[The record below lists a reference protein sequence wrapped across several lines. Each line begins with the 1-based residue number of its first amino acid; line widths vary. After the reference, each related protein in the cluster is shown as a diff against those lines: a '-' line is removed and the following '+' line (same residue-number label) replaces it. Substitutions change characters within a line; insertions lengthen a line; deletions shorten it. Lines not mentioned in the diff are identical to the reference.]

1 MNQDNKK
8 KSFSDYSIEELKE
21 ELNKLSFNEVQQ
33 MYIETLKEISELSK
47 SVTRTINKL
56 DEYRKKAEQSGDE
69 KTASEL
75 GQAIDSAESQL
86 DDKLSACCEIIEDI
100 ETEDA
105 KTLSLFNQSDKDRER
120 AFVETM
126 SSGAR
131 THEEYIQAIR
141 DRRYE
146 EMIQEAG
153 EIDPPANKL
162 RH

>member
-1 MNQDNKK
+1 MDKDSQKRYLY
-8 KSFSDYSIEELKE
+8 DYSKE
-21 ELNKLSFNEVQQ
+21 ELSKLSVNQVQQ
-33 MYIETLKEISELSK
+33 LYIETLKAIAELSE

-56 DEYRKKAEQSGDE
+56 NEYRKKAEQSGDG

-75 GQAIDSAESQL
+75 GRAIDSAKSQL
-86 DDKLSACCEIIEDI
+86 YDKLSRYCEIVEDI
-100 ETEDA
+100 KTEDA

-126 SSGAR
+126 SSDAR
-131 THEEYIQAIR
+131 ANEEYIQAIR

-153 EIDPPANKL
+153 EVDTPANKL

>member
-1 MNQDNKK
+1 MDKDSQKRYLY
-8 KSFSDYSIEELKE
+8 DYSKE
-21 ELNKLSFNEVQQ
+21 ELSKLSVNQVQQ
-33 MYIETLKEISELSK
+33 LYIETLKAIAELSE

-56 DEYRKKAEQSGDE
+56 NEYRKKAEQSGDG

-75 GQAIDSAESQL
+75 GRAIDSAKSQL
-86 DDKLSACCEIIEDI
+86 YDKLSRCCEIVEDI
-100 ETEDA
+100 KTEDA

-126 SSGAR
+126 SSSAR
-131 THEEYIQAIR
+131 THEEYIQARR
-141 DRRYE
+141 DARYE

-153 EIDPPANKL
+153 EIYTPANKL

>member
-1 MNQDNKK
+1 MKQESKK
-8 KSFSDYSIEELKE
+8 KSLSDYSIE

-33 MYIETLKEISELSK
+33 MYIETINEFKEYVESAIRSSNQSDK
-47 SVTRTINKL
+47 
-56 DEYRKKAEQSGDE
+56 YRKKAEQSGDG

-75 GQAIDSAESQL
+75 GRAIDSAKSQL
-86 DDKLSACCEIIEDI
+86 YDKLSRCCEIVEDI
-100 ETEDA
+100 KTEDA

-126 SSGAR
+126 SSDAR
-131 THEEYIQAIR
+131 ANEEYIQAIR

-153 EIDPPANKL
+153 EVDTPANKL

>member
-8 KSFSDYSIEELKE
+8 KTLSDYSIE

-33 MYIETLKEISELSK
+33 MYIETLQAIVELSE

-56 DEYRKKAEQSGDE
+56 DEYRKKAEQSGDG

-75 GQAIDSAESQL
+75 GGAIDSAKSQL
-86 DDKLSACCEIIEDI
+86 DDKLSRCCEIVEDI
-100 ETEDA
+100 KTEDA
-105 KTLSLFNQSDKDRER
+105 KTLSLFNKSVKDRER

-126 SSGAR
+126 SSDAR
-131 THEEYIQAIR
+131 THEEYIQARR
-141 DRRYE
+141 DARYE
-146 EMIQEAG
+146 EMLQEAG
-153 EIDPPANKL
+153 EVDTPVNKL